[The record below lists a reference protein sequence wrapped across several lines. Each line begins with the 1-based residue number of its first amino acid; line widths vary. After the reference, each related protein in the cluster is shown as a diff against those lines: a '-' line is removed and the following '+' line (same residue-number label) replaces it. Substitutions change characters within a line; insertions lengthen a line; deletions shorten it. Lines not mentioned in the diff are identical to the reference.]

1 MYVQVTAVPTTCN
14 VHIVAQN
21 RKKNIRPCPR
31 VVAVFAFKIGPR
43 GASHQRSSFGGGSGG
58 TSREEDF
65 VLGRAIQFTGTHL
78 GRWEICVG
86 N

>member
-1 MYVQVTAVPTTCN
+1 MLLYTLLPHGLFPSKEEDYCTPKVS
-14 VHIVAQN
+14 
-21 RKKNIRPCPR
+21 
-31 VVAVFAFKIGPR
+31 FKIGSR

-58 TSREEDF
+58 TSREIDF
-65 VLGRAIQFTGTHL
+65 VLGRASQFTGTHL